1 MLTQSSA
8 LGTRSGGIHVTTTN
22 FFIPRSIDEAVGLL
36 GQHGPDLVV
45 MGGGT
50 IIMSMLNDGLLFPA
64 KAMSLARAGIDGVR
78 DADGTIEIGATTT
91 IARLA
96 QLDRDWPAIEIA
108 PPGRSA
114 DRPPA
119 WTADSNPSTQVDGQP
134 QALQARFQSLE
145 LLAQAARLFGAPAV
159 RNMATVG
166 GNLFAA
172 PPAGDIAVP
181 LLALDALVELAG
193 PRGRRTLPLD
203 QFFTGL
209 GQTARAADELVV
221 ALHVPHAGGQTAY
234 LRYGRRQANTPA
246 VVAVAARVVL
256 GADGTVA
263 EARIALGAAGPHPL
277 RARQAEAALVGQ
289 PLDVASIAAAAQ
301 AAQAECSPP
310 TDALASD
317 WYRRKMVGVFVGR
330 ALESLPR

>member
-1 MLTQSSA
+1 
-8 LGTRSGGIHVTTTN
+8 VTTTN

-50 IIMSMLNDGLLFPA
+50 IIMSMVNDGLLFPA
-64 KAMSLARAGIDGVR
+64 KVLSLARAGIDGVR
-78 DADGTIEIGATTT
+78 DADGMIEIGAATT

-96 QLDRDWPAIEIA
+96 RLDRDWPAIEIV
-108 PPGRSA
+108 PSERSP
-114 DRPPA
+114 DRPPT
-119 WTADSNPSTQVDGQP
+119 WTTDSNPSTQVDGQP

-145 LLAQAARLFGAPAV
+145 LLTQAARLFGAPAV

-181 LLALDALVELAG
+181 LLALDALVDLAG

-221 ALHVPHAGGQTAY
+221 ALRVPPADGKTAY

-246 VVAVAARVVL
+246 VVAVAARVATEAS
-256 GADGTVA
+256 GAVA
-263 EARIALGAAGPHPL
+263 DARIALGAAGPHPL
-277 RARQAEAALVGQ
+277 RARQAEAALVGR
-289 PLDVASIAAAAQ
+289 PLGAASIAAAAQ

-310 TDALASD
+310 TDALASE
-317 WYRRKMVGVFVGR
+317 WYRRKMVGVYVKR
-330 ALESLPR
+330 ALEQIRG